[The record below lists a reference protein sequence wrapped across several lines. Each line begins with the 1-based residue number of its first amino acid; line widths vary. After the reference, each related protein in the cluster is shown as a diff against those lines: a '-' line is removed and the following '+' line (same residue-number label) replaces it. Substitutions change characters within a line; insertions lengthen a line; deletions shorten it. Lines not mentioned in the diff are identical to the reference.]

1 MCRVIFKSAH
11 VVVCSCSSLLQ
22 LVATMKSILSYFS
35 GSSLTSR
42 TASSIQG
49 SVPSSSNSIVM
60 LSSEAG
66 KETECIQID
75 GSQVSKKRKLDT
87 GAGVH
92 DNDSRAIEQC
102 DGNAYIQGHN

>member
-1 MCRVIFKSAH
+1 MSTHTSTHTQTQIH
-11 VVVCSCSSLLQ
+11 
-22 LVATMKSILSYFS
+22 TGLSP
-35 GSSLTSR
+35 TSR
-42 TASSIQG
+42 TASSTQG

-66 KETECIQID
+66 KETECIEIY
-75 GSQVSKKRKLDT
+75 GSQVSMKRKLDA

-102 DGNAYIQGHN
+102 DGKSIYSRT